1 MNQVHT
7 QRSMCTCTYMYVHVR
22 VLNVSTDQVY
32 GWSIRL
38 LGGREV
44 RRFEL
49 GLRRR
54 VDLHTHILPTD
65 KAAYVRWS

>member
-1 MNQVHT
+1 MHIH
-7 QRSMCTCTYMYVHVR
+7 M
-22 VLNVSTDQVY
+22 LNASTDQVY
-32 GWSIRL
+32 GLSIRL

-65 KAAYVRWS
+65 KAANIRWS